1 MVEVISAANQIL
13 KERKTLRKIYCYSAN
28 GRPVSRFIGI
38 IKILTVSPEYYIRVN
53 E

>member
-1 MVEVISAANQIL
+1 ME
-13 KERKTLRKIYCYSAN
+13 KPDKTLIKISCSSAN
-28 GRPVSRFIGI
+28 GRPVSRFLCI